1 VFLTRPT
8 IFQASLEYEKPSP
21 TPMCNVAGYEHF
33 QLFKSSC
40 YYFVDEAKTFE
51 EAESDCKSKGANL
64 VSIIDKGSELFAVNA
79 IKASDAWI
87 GLSNKKVI

>member
-1 VFLTRPT
+1 
-8 IFQASLEYEKPSP
+8 
-21 TPMCNVAGYEHF
+21 MCNVAGYEHF

-87 GLSNKKVI
+87 GLSNKKVIWIVIVKTLSLLKGLF